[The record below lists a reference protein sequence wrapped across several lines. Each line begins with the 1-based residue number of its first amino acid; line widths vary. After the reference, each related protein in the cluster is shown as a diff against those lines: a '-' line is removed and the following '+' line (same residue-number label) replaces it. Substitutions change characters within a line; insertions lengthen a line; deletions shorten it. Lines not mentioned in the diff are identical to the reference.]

1 MKVLIADDHP
11 LVRWGVKETLGKHD
25 AVEVIGEAQNTSE
38 TLAMVG
44 RYKPD
49 LLILDLDM
57 PGCSADELAHQVCEL
72 HPPMKVLILSAH
84 NDDKFLRKLRK
95 VKLSGYLLKDEA
107 PENLL
112 QAVRTIGQGAS
123 WFSQA
128 VAQKLLSLNQAPEED
143 LFAQL
148 TPREREIM
156 QLMADG
162 KDNMTIASE
171 LCLSEQTVRNYTSL
185 IYQKIGASSRV
196 EAVLLAHKHQAA
208 LQREE
213 SGEYGEKV

>member
-1 MKVLIADDHP
+1 MRIIIADDHP
-11 LVRWGVKETLGKHD
+11 LVRWGVKETLGRSD
-25 AVEVIGEAQNTSE
+25 LVEVIGEAQDTAE
-38 TLAMVG
+38 TLAMVQQH
-44 RYKPD
+44 KPD

-57 PGCSADELAHQVCEL
+57 PGCPPDELAHEVCEA
-72 HPPMKVLILSAH
+72 HPELKVLVLSGR
-84 NDDKFLRKLRK
+84 NDPHFLRKLVQ

-128 VAQKLLSLNQAPEED
+128 VAQKLMSLTTEPAENVFER
-143 LFAQL
+143 L

-156 QLMADG
+156 QQMSDG
-162 KDNMTIASE
+162 KDNITISRE

-185 IYQKIGASSRV
+185 IYQKIGVKSRV
-196 EAVLLAHKHQAA
+196 EAVLLAHKQAA
-208 LQREE
+208 VQAAAC
-213 SGEYGEKV
+213 

>member
-25 AVEVIGEAQNTSE
+25 SVEVIGEAQNTSE
-38 TLAMVG
+38 TLSMVG
-44 RYKPD
+44 QHKPD

-57 PGCSADELAHQVCEL
+57 PGCSADELAHRVCEV
-72 HPPMKVLILSAH
+72 HPPLKVLILSAH
-84 NDDKFLRKLRK
+84 NDDKFLRKLKK

-143 LFAQL
+143 LFANL

-156 QLMADG
+156 QLMSDG

-196 EAVLLAHKHQAA
+196 EAVLLAHKHHAA

-213 SGEYGEKV
+213 LGEYGEKV